1 MKPGRLGALAL
12 CALGVLSLGC
22 KRGTSALG
30 SDAGGSSTNA
40 ALPLRQLSPDGLIA
54 VRYPASFTLKSDKY
68 AEGSTMV
75 LSGTGD
81 AHGVVTFVSK
91 GDISLSSEAL
101 AEQFYK
107 PEDLE
112 TIIRKGPGSCAGRP
126 GVEILTTKIVQTFPF
141 VGRRCYAVVG
151 TTGFISAYVV
161 MKKYQDTN
169 EPTLRAMADSAEFLK

>member
-1 MKPGRLGALAL
+1 
-12 CALGVLSLGC
+12 
-22 KRGTSALG
+22 
-30 SDAGGSSTNA
+30 
-40 ALPLRQLSPDGLIA
+40 LRQVSPDGLIA
-54 VRYPASFTLKSDKY
+54 VRHPASFTIKSDQY

-75 LSGTGD
+75 LSATGD

-91 GDISLSSEAL
+91 GNIDLSSEAL

-112 TIIRKGPGSCAGRP
+112 TIVRKGPGSCAGHP